1 MAETVNSTL
10 PAVRES
16 RLDDLARLGTW
27 LALSESGSDSEKAKG
42 AAAALRLYY
51 ASELGLP
58 PLAAAELSVIHG
70 RLFVSAQLL
79 RALAERHGYRIQRV
93 DDSDTA
99 ATAVLTKGD
108 VELGRSTFTIEDAK
122 RAGLVRARSPWE
134 THPARMCWARAS
146 KNVIQDYAPGVALG
160 LSLDDE
166 AAEYTSTRRSEEP
179 IVVHATYVDADDPVE
194 PADEEESKYVAP
206 ASVRQANEQRVEEEL
221 AKHADLVEE

>member
-1 MAETVNSTL
+1 MTDTPNNTLVIRET
-10 PAVRES
+10 

-108 VELGRSTFTIEDAK
+108 VELGRSTFTLEDAK
-122 RAGLVRARSPWE
+122 RAGLIRARSPWE
-134 THPARMCWARAS
+134 THPGRMCWARAS

-166 AAEYTSTRRSEEP
+166 VSEFNRPAANEP
-179 IVVHATYVDADDPVE
+179 IVVHADYIDADDPVE
-194 PADEEESKYVAP
+194 EEPSKYEAP
-206 ASVRQANEQRVEEEL
+206 ASVRQAHEQQVEEAL
-221 AKHADLVEE
+221 AEFADPIDTPDE